1 MVKNSSNPQQV
12 FEQALMSNPE
22 LKNTVDMINSM
33 GDPQKLFYA
42 MAQKQGADPNTILNL
57 LK

>member
-1 MVKNSSNPQQV
+1 MFNQLLHSNPQ
-12 FEQALMSNPE
+12 

-42 MAQKQGADPNTILNL
+42 MAQKQGKDPNTILGL

>member
-1 MVKNSSNPQQV
+1 MKNSQNPQQL
-12 FEQALMSNPE
+12 FEQALMNNPE
-22 LKNTVDMINSM
+22 LKKTVDMIKSM

-42 MAQKQGADPNTILNL
+42 MAEKQGKDPNSVLNL